1 MSEGTVSEAP
11 GGNAVILPPA
21 GSRKR
26 NDATFYLTMAIAST
40 CLVFLG
46 FARSY
51 YLKPFFGAPALRPLL
66 HVHGAAFTVWMLIFV
81 TQAALIATNRRA
93 LHRQLGY
100 AAAFFA
106 AVIIVLGLVVA
117 FSAEREGHGNPL
129 LDPEQV
135 FLVALGDIFTFAVF
149 FSAGFLWR
157 RHPESHQRFMLLAVV
172 AGLISAAI
180 GRLPWTSGFPPA
192 RGLVG
197 LAFLFAG
204 PVYDLVTRRRV
215 HPVYLWGCL
224 FSLVTL
230 VPVRIALGATPAW
243 HHIAKWLVGR

>member
-93 LHRQLGY
+93 LHRQLDY
-100 AAAFFA
+100 AAVLRRGDHCFGIGCCVQRGTRGTWKPVVGSGASVPGCSGRYFHVCRFLFRRISMASPPGEPPALYA
-106 AVIIVLGLVVA
+106 ARRRRRAHLRGDW
-117 FSAEREGHGNPL
+117 P
-129 LDPEQV
+129 
-135 FLVALGDIFTFAVF
+135 VALD
-149 FSAGFLWR
+149 
-157 RHPESHQRFMLLAVV
+157 
-172 AGLISAAI
+172 
-180 GRLPWTSGFPPA
+180 
-192 RGLVG
+192 
-197 LAFLFAG
+197 
-204 PVYDLVTRRRV
+204 
-215 HPVYLWGCL
+215 
-224 FSLVTL
+224 
-230 VPVRIALGATPAW
+230 
-243 HHIAKWLVGR
+243 